1 MVVLVA
7 VTALTA
13 STVASTFAHLRTPAP
28 TGAHAVGKGAT
39 VLEDTSRPEPA
50 TAAAG
55 DNRRVRIVAW
65 YPAIAGT
72 GTPAA
77 YLDDLDRI
85 GEGLEASG
93 SIGGLE
99 RAGMGLVTTGAR
111 SQADVA
117 TAADLFP
124 VVILSPGNATN
135 VEFYSALAEDLASH
149 GYVVI
154 GLDHPFQSAAVDIG
168 GTVAT
173 YSGDPPLSEAHAVT
187 SARIEERVADI
198 GFVVDRLEADAA
210 GFGTLAGR
218 LDLGRVAAIGH
229 SNGGLAAVEICD
241 DPRIS
246 ACANLDGQNL
256 AGPFGI
262 GADPAA
268 PANPFLFITKD
279 AELHPALASAFEAGG
294 TGSYRVVVPA
304 AEHGSFTDGPMF
316 APRVLP
322 LDGTADAVTTVTRGF
337 VVAFLDHVLRDAPS
351 DVLARVQAPTDV
363 VVEIYPLEPRPA
375 SES

>member
-1 MVVLVA
+1 MTQTIARRPSRAWQQLHPPRLPWRRLGMVVLVA

-28 TGAHAVGKGAT
+28 TGAHAVGKGAA

-72 GTPAA
+72 GTAAA

-99 RAGMGLVTTGAR
+99 RAGMGLVTTGAL

-268 PANPFLFITKD
+268 PAIRSCSTTKD
-279 AELHPALASAFEAGG
+279 VELHSALCLSLRGG
-294 TGSYRVVVPA
+294 RDCSDRGCSGGVMILSPTPDVVLWRPLPRRA
-304 AEHGSFTDGPMF
+304 RRRRDDRH
-316 APRVLP
+316 PRVRGCLP
-322 LDGTADAVTTVTRGF
+322 G
-337 VVAFLDHVLRDAPS
+337 PC
-351 DVLARVQAPTDV
+351 
-363 VVEIYPLEPRPA
+363 PA
-375 SES
+375 